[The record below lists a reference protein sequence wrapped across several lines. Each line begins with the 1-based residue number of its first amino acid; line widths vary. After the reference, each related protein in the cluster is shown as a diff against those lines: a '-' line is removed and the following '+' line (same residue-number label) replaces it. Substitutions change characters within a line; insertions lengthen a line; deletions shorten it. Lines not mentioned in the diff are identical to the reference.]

1 VIFIKRYSFVF
12 FVVYHYFFSQL
23 VRAQLLP
30 NEGLNPEQVEFIYGK
45 LKDFPI
51 GTQSAIAIIKD
62 GKAQFTGT
70 IKTNE
75 DTLIFFDNR
84 DKVFE
89 IGSITKVFTSTM
101 LASLVLEGKLSL
113 NDPIQNYL
121 KIKLHDDPGITFL
134 SLANHTSGL
143 PPLPPNFAT
152 IRMLNPDNPYKAYAE
167 DKLIHYLT
175 KDLKVVEGVGVK
187 INYSNLGA
195 ALLGYV
201 LTKVSGND
209 YQGMLEKYITNELQL
224 RNTTTVRSQVQ
235 DKLVQ
240 GINYDGKVAE
250 NWDMNVFAGAG
261 AILSSAED
269 LSQFAIKQLYSPSDA
284 MKLTQKITHKD
295 SESTSIGLGWFIL
308 KNGSTGHQ
316 SLFHNG
322 GTGGYTGSIVLD
334 MDAKQ
339 GVVVLTN
346 ISAYHQ
352 GNRKVDEL
360 SFGLLKSLEAE

>member
-1 VIFIKRYSFVF
+1 MVFLKYSSIVF
-12 FVVYHYFFSQL
+12 FLIFHGFFSQFT
-23 VRAQLLP
+23 RAQLLP

-70 IKTNE
+70 FKTNE

-101 LASLVLEGKLSL
+101 LASLVLEGKLLL

-121 KIKLHDDPGITFL
+121 KIKLHTDPGITFQ

-152 IRMLNPDNPYKAYAE
+152 IRMLHPDNPYKAYAE

-175 KDLKVVEGVGVK
+175 KDLKTVEGVGTK
-187 INYSNLGA
+187 INYSNLGVG
-195 ALLGYV
+195 LLGYV
-201 LTKVSGND
+201 LTKVSGHD
-209 YQGMLEKYITNELQL
+209 YQGMLEKYITNELKL
-224 RNTTTVRSQVQ
+224 THTTTVRPNVQ
-235 DKLVQ
+235 DRLVG
-240 GINYDGKVAE
+240 GISYDGKAAE
-250 NWDMNVFAGAG
+250 NWDMNVLSGAG
-261 AILSSAED
+261 AILSNAED
-269 LSQFAIKQLYSPSDA
+269 MAKFAIVQLYSPTPA
-284 MKLTQKITHKD
+284 MLLTQKVTHKD
-295 SESTSIGLGWFIL
+295 SEATSIGLGWFIL
-308 KNGSTGHQ
+308 KNGSTGHK

-322 GTGGYTGSIVLD
+322 GTGGYTSSIVLD
-334 MDAKQ
+334 LDAKQ
-339 GVVVLTN
+339 GVIVLTN

-360 SFGLLKSLEAE
+360 CFGLLKSLEAE